1 MLKGL
6 LVVLAIIL
14 IVLAI
19 LVLMIGRFFLSI
31 INKMRR
37 AARGEDDEDEDFV
50 GRRSTQYTFKGNEA
64 RKQHSQPTG
73 GQPGQSNSSKQSNK
87 RKSKSNDG
95 RCSNE
100 GIVSD
105 MRSPEVANRKIIDP
119 SEGEY
124 VDFEEEDKTS

>member
-14 IVLAI
+14 IILAI

-64 RKQHSQPTG
+64 RKQHSQSAE
-73 GQPGQSNSSKQSNK
+73 GQTRQSNNSQQPNDSKPESNY
-87 RKSKSNDG
+87 
-95 RCSNE
+95 E